1 MLGQR
6 FTLVRELDSKST
18 SGMSDPYT
26 IRIFVADGD
35 PEGLRII
42 DQLNWTGLG
51 AVFPRQRWPG
61 IKSDQIF
68 QRPGVYLL
76 WGFVEEDDLPTLYIG
91 QGDCVGDRIEDH
103 FKKKAFWQLCVAFTS
118 TSSNFNSA
126 HAQWLECA
134 LVRDALNAKRS
145 HLDNGN
151 QPQEPALAKSDR
163 QDALKFFQEVVRI
176 LPLVGLRALEKTVP
190 ILPKTP
196 SVDESVSDTIIVPA
210 NPEGFRNVFLGED
223 CWYQIRIAGY
233 MLDKI
238 KWIAAYVTVPVKAI
252 THLAPVKQIEPY
264 GQEGKYRVVFSEPA
278 YKIGPIPLGDGQK
291 GSMQGPRY
299 ASHQRLLAA
308 KKFKDIF

>member
-1 MLGQR
+1 MA
-6 FTLVRELDSKST
+6 DA
-18 SGMSDPYT
+18 YT

-51 AVFPRQRWPG
+51 AVFPRQRWPN
-61 IKSDQIF
+61 IKSEDTF
-68 QRPGVYLL
+68 QRPGVYLI

-103 FKKKAFWQLCVAFTS
+103 FKKKGFWQYCVVFTS
-118 TSSNFNSA
+118 TSSNFNA
-126 HAQWLECA
+126 VHAQWLEYA
-134 LVRDALNAKRS
+134 LVRDALHAKQS

-163 QDALKFFQEVVRI
+163 QDAYRFFQEVVRI

-196 SVDESVSDTIIVPA
+196 PIGEATPDTIIVPA
-210 NPEGFRNVFLGED
+210 NPEGFEETFLGEN
-223 CWYQIRIAGY
+223 CWYQIRIAGV

-238 KWIAAYVTVPVKAI
+238 KWIAAYVTAPIKAI
-252 THLAPVKQIEPY
+252 THVAPVKHVEPY
-264 GQEGKYRVVFSEPA
+264 GHEGKFRVVFSEPA
-278 YKIGPIPLGDGQK
+278 HKIGPIPLGDAPK

-299 ASHQRLLAA
+299 CAYQRLMVA
-308 KKFKDIF
+308 KKFKDIFEVEP